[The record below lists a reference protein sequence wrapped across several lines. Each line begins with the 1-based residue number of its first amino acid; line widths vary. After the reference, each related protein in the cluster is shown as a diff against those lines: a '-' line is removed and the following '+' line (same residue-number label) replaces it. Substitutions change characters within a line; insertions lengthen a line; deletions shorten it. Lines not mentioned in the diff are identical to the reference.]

1 MEPINISAPRPND
14 AAALKWPAMDD
25 EISDES
31 LMQAFA
37 DGQADAF
44 ETLYARHRSGLF
56 RFLLRQLK
64 QTTLTEELFQDV
76 WQRVIA
82 ARARYR
88 PDARFST
95 WLYAIAHNRLND
107 HWRAQR
113 HRPEPPADADLRLA
127 NAPSTDNPERNLSS
141 FEQRRRLQLAIE
153 ALPPEQR
160 EVLVLRL
167 EQCLSMAEIAT
178 ITGAGRETV
187 KSRLRYAMD
196 KLRERLQP

>member
-1 MEPINISAPRPND
+1 MDRIEISAPRPIA

-37 DGQADAF
+37 DGRADAF
-44 ETLYARHRSGLF
+44 ETLYARHRGGLF
-56 RFLLRQLK
+56 RFLQRQLK
-64 QTTLTEELFQDV
+64 QTALTEELFQDV

-82 ARARYR
+82 ARSRYR
-88 PDARFST
+88 PEARFST

-127 NAPSTDNPERNLSS
+127 NARSPDDPERNLSS

-160 EVLVLRL
+160 EVLILRL
-167 EQCLSMAEIAT
+167 EQCLSMEEIAA
-178 ITGAGRETV
+178 ITGTGRETV